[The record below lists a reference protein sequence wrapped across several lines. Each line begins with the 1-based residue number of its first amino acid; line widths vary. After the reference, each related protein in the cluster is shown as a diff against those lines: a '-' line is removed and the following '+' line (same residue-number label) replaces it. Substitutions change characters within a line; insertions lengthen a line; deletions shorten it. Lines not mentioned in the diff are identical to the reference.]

1 MLQAIAM
8 VASYLSARLPR
19 LDDERAQDTFEYI
32 IIIGVVT
39 VAVVLAMV
47 TPVGSS
53 LISAVASG
61 TCNAVNS
68 LPNFTISCP

>member
-1 MLQAIAM
+1 MFHAMAM
-8 VASYLSARLPR
+8 VASYLSAKLPHFG
-19 LDDERAQDTFEYI
+19 DERAQDTFEYI

-53 LISAVASG
+53 LVSAVVSG
-61 TCNAVNS
+61 TCNAVAS
-68 LPNFTISCP
+68 LPNMTMTCP